1 MGKKVSKIPIIPYK
15 DICFLAIKNF
25 MGTQETII
33 YRLVLTNSGFGPY
46 LPFSIFWASKHNQK
60 VDPHGTPFG
69 SPVI

>member
-46 LPFSIFWASKHNQK
+46 LPFSIFLGLKTQPKS
-60 VDPHGTPFG
+60 
-69 SPVI
+69 